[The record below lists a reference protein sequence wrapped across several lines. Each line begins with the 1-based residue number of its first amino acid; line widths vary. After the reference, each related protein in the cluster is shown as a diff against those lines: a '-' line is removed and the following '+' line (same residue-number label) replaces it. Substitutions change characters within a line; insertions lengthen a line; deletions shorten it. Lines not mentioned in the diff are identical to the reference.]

1 MKGKANLLSVYA
13 CVCTVHECGGQKTTC
28 TSLFS
33 LYNGGPRMNSGYQAR
48 QQAFLLT
55 EPSHQV
61 LCSRWSWNPSLPT
74 RDLQTLQDHRYTFH
88 CERWQFTDY
97 CLKNKSRRGQKHPP
111 HPPKKSGGR
120 GMALRALS
128 RYWWRITS
136 SAHTHLKRAGQKT

>member
-33 LYNGGPRMNSGYQAR
+33 LYNGGPRMNSGCQAR

-74 RDLQTLQDHRYTFH
+74 RDLQTLQDHLYTFH
-88 CERWQFTDY
+88 CEKVTIHRLLFKKINPEED
-97 CLKNKSRRGQKHPP
+97 KSP
-111 HPPKKSGGR
+111 HPTPKKN
-120 GMALRALS
+120 LEEEEWLS
-128 RYWWRITS
+128 E
-136 SAHTHLKRAGQKT
+136 H